1 MSLDPGHQPHL
12 DSLQRLGIVLESERL
27 VLVVDE
33 HLPEP
38 DDEDDLLPERDV
50 LVMAMATVCKSLS
63 DIVSR
68 QILLLELAELV
79 VLLDVL
85 FVVEGVLDVENR
97 VVVLQQTEKKLV
109 LLVLDRVVADVEMD
123 QVLILSLGEH
133 TGELSESLGIDLAV
147 PQPQLLDRTILV
159 NHDTQLVN

>member
-1 MSLDPGHQPHL
+1 
-12 DSLQRLGIVLESERL
+12 
-27 VLVVDE
+27 
-33 HLPEP
+33 
-38 DDEDDLLPERDV
+38 
-50 LVMAMATVCKSLS
+50 MAMATVCKSLS

>member
-79 VLLDVL
+79 VLLYIL

-97 VVVLQQTEKKLV
+97 VVVLQ
-109 LLVLDRVVADVEMD
+109 
-123 QVLILSLGEH
+123 
-133 TGELSESLGIDLAV
+133 
-147 PQPQLLDRTILV
+147 
-159 NHDTQLVN
+159 